1 MSDSDVD
8 REDES
13 GRTDEP
19 EFVPVKSYRFYE
31 WINRHPWS
39 IAAVLVVLAVVFAA
53 LYPVIADQSEP
64 SFDPKGPIY
73 DTRDHVDEVFAS
85 STSIREVLF
94 IVENPDG
101 GDVLTR
107 DALLALK
114 RNQDAVLADPEAQ
127 KHLAT
132 AFARD
137 LGVTIEGV
145 YSVANAVDDAL
156 PGGLE
161 AASEADVKVVL
172 ASLFADDAPTGSLRF
187 LLAPLGTTRDVS
199 TIDGDSVVVWE
210 SPAFFARVVYDFD
223 TFDQGQL
230 LEAFGEETSL
240 ETERWLR
247 TVQVTLRGD
256 QTSVTAIGVAMDT
269 GLVAEDQT
277 TAAAPYLLAA
287 VAFIVILVGALL
299 RSYWASMVVGAGLG
313 VTMMLYGGINALLG
327 LKMNSPLLIM
337 IVPIALISFGVDFF
351 IHASGRTREMQVL
364 GFGRDRA
371 YPLGLT
377 AVSAALLL
385 AALSSAAA
393 FLSNAVSGIEGI
405 VEFGI
410 AAAVG
415 LLLSYMILGWIAPK
429 LLLSTE
435 ERLGPRPADLS
446 HLRTAAQ
453 KVGFVVASF
462 IAAIA
467 VTMTIVMPAIGWVL
481 YLIFLALFFYIP
493 YWFTRRRNQRAA
505 ETGRPLTDEVK
516 GAGHGFSAAGTTVHF
531 VARWRVFAIPLV
543 AALAVVALVGASRVE
558 RGFEVKD
565 FFSSRTDFVVSL
577 DKLEQYWGSG
587 GGTSDYIFIEGD
599 LTDPATLLAID
610 MAQAEVAASDA
621 EFVRDFNGEVEFA
634 PNAVTVVRIAAASA
648 PMREAIAA
656 EEGVEITDTD
666 GDGIAD
672 TPEQIAAIYRYV
684 KTNSVVDGNGIEV
697 FPVSQTETILYVG
710 DGVQGTRVATGI
722 ATFTDDEI
730 ILAGR
735 AVLEDAAGGL
745 EANLAAGTAT
755 VAVSGGAITGQDS
768 MDSFLQSMLL
778 SLPIAVLLTSLLVFI
793 VLFFIFR
800 HFGRRMASI
809 LKRSGRYAVISMIPI
824 LLVVALVYG
833 FMYLVG
839 YRLNLITAMIAAIS
853 IGVGVDY
860 ATHFTVRFIE
870 EFEHEPSRFPAL
882 RRTGEGTGGALAISA
897 VTSMTGFLIMAAAPM
912 PMFVTFGV
920 LTAVMIGCSLVVT
933 LLVLPSL
940 LLLVTPS
947 RKGDERE
954 DMIDEVTRGGE
965 FDYEPHERA
974 TAMRQSPLP
983 ADGPEEGTG
992 SDGEEA

>member
-8 REDES
+8 RN
-13 GRTDEP
+13 DEP
-19 EFVPVKSYRFYE
+19 EFVPIESYGFYE
-31 WINRHPWS
+31 WINRHSWS
-39 IAAVLVVLAVVFAA
+39 IAAVLVVLAVGLAA
-53 LYPVIADQSEP
+53 LYPVVADQSEP

-85 STSIREVLF
+85 SSSIREVPF
-94 IVENPDG
+94 IVENPAG
-101 GDVLTR
+101 GDVLSR
-107 DALLALK
+107 DPLLELKQNQDALLA
-114 RNQDAVLADPEAQ
+114 DPESQ
-127 KHLAT
+127 SHLAT
-132 AFARD
+132 TFARE

-145 YSVANAVDDAL
+145 YSIANAVDTAL

-161 AASEADVKVVL
+161 AASEADVKIAL
-172 ASLFADDAPTGSLRF
+172 ADLFADDAPTSSLRF
-187 LLAPLGTTRDVS
+187 LLAPMGTTRDVT
-199 TIDGDSVVVWE
+199 TINGVSVVVWE
-210 SPAFFARVVYDFD
+210 SQAFFARVVYDFD
-223 TFDQGQL
+223 TFDQEQL
-230 LEAFGEETSL
+230 LEAFGEKTSL
-240 ETERWLR
+240 EAERWLR
-247 TVQVTLRGD
+247 SVQSTLRGNEV
-256 QTSVTAIGVAMDT
+256 SVTAIGVAMDT
-269 GLVAEDQT
+269 GLVAEEQT

-299 RSYWASMVVGAGLG
+299 RSYWAAMIVGAGLG
-313 VTMMLYGGINALLG
+313 VTMMFYGGINALLG

-364 GFGRDRA
+364 GLGRDRA

-377 AVSAALLL
+377 AVSSALLL

-415 LLLSYMILGWIAPK
+415 LLLSYMILGWVAPK

-446 HLRTAAQ
+446 HLRTAGQ

-467 VTMTIVMPAIGWVL
+467 VTMTIVMPAIGWGL
-481 YLIFLALFFYIP
+481 YLVFLLLFVYLP
-493 YWFTRRRNQRAA
+493 YWLTRRRNRRAA
-505 ETGRPLTDEVK
+505 ESGRPLTDEVK

-543 AALAVVALVGASRVE
+543 VVLAVVALIGASKVE

-565 FFSSRTDFVVSL
+565 FFSSKTDFVASL
-577 DKLEQYWGSG
+577 DKLERYWGSG
-587 GGTSDYIFIEGD
+587 GGTSDYVYIEGD
-599 LTDPATLLAID
+599 LTAPGTLIAVES
-610 MAQAEVAASDA
+610 AQAEIAASDA
-621 EFVRDFNGEVEFA
+621 AFVRDFNGEVEFS
-634 PNAVTVVRIAAASA
+634 PNAVTVVRIATMSA
-648 PMREAIAA
+648 PMRAAIAA
-656 EEGVEITDTD
+656 EQGVEITDND

-672 TPEQIAAIYRYV
+672 SPEQIAAIYRYV
-684 KTNSVVDGNGIEV
+684 KTNSVVDGDGVEI
-697 FPVSQTETILYVG
+697 FPVAQTETILYVG
-710 DGVQGTRVATGI
+710 DGIQGTKVETGI

-735 AVLEDAAGGL
+735 AVLEDAAVGL
-745 EANLAAGTAT
+745 RANLADGTAT

-778 SLPIAVLLTSLLVFI
+778 SLPIAVVLTSLLVFTT
-793 VLFFIFR
+793 LFFIFR

-809 LKRSGRYAVISMIPI
+809 LKRSGRYAVVSMVPI

-882 RRTGEGTGGALAISA
+882 RRTGEGTGGALTISA

-954 DMIDEVTRGGE
+954 DMIEEVTRGGE
-965 FDYEPHERA
+965 FDYEPHKRD
-974 TAMRQSPLP
+974 TAMRQPHTP
-983 ADGPEEGTG
+983 ATASTPTPESGGTQT
-992 SDGEEA
+992 